1 MQHADYVQINDGTIA
16 SISRP
21 QGTKIAHS
29 QWVSVQ

>member
-21 QGTKIAHS
+21 QGTKLAHS
-29 QWVSVQ
+29 QGVSVQ